1 MREHL
6 LFELDKYNKKRLS
19 MEEEIEKITEEKAN
33 VSDKKVKKSVKKKT
47 YSTGKF

>member
-19 MEEEIEKITEEKAN
+19 MEEEIEKIISEMGYKN
-33 VSDKKVKKSVKKKT
+33 VKITTSPA
-47 YSTGKF
+47 F